1 MLPGLTR
8 ERVAGATVELRPRFV
23 CPGLVWGRLSSNVRD
38 EEPPRWRTRICGLV
52 EPVAAP
58 LGVVLALAA
67 RRPPNC
73 RQAGV
78 PEIAPVRVPP
88 TRLRVVAVGLPE
100 DPPRVG
106 AREELP
112 RCVPAAVPVA
122 VPVPVPRDAARA
134 RGKPWN
140 RPSLEDPVVA
150 ERVRLPLEP
159 VCAAVAPTCVPAVRV
174 PAARVPPA
182 GVPTARPRAVAGCPV
197 VAPDTLP
204 RVAVDVV
211 AVRAEPSADGVRTT
225 DDDRVAEPVRARPA
239 VPVAPR
245 PAAPTPAV
253 PVPRPVTAALVPP
266 PVPRLRVPANSRTEP
281 ATRSCCCWN
290 DARCAVARPR
300 FVVKKRVPEFEFAE
314 ARRKSVGDALRP
326 RLSAEGTIGNRPR
339 IRPAWRNCDGRRLCG
354 VPTRPLANASPRIA
368 DTPLRCR
375 ALR

>member
-1 MLPGLTR
+1 MPPGLTR
-8 ERVAGATVELRPRFV
+8 ERVAGATVELCR
-23 CPGLVWGRLSSNVRD
+23 GLVWGRLSSNVRVD
-38 EEPPRWRTRICGLV
+38 EPPRWRTRICGVAAL
-52 EPVAAP
+52 VAAP
-58 LGVVLALAA
+58 LGVVPALAA

-73 RQAGV
+73 RQADV

-112 RCVPAAVPVA
+112 RCVPAAVPV
-122 VPVPVPRDAARA
+122 PVPRDAARA

-140 RPSLEDPVVA
+140 RPSLDDPVVA
-150 ERVRLPLEP
+150 GRVRLPLEP
-159 VCAAVAPTCVPAVRV
+159 VCAAVAPTCVPA
-174 PAARVPPA
+174 ARVPPA
-182 GVPTARPRAVAGCPV
+182 GVPAPRPRAVAGCRD

-225 DDDRVAEPVRARPA
+225 DDDRVAEPVRARA
-239 VPVAPR
+239 VPAAPR

-253 PVPRPVTAALVPP
+253 PAPRPVTAALVPP

-281 ATRSCCCWN
+281 ATRSCCFWN

-326 RLSAEGTIGNRPR
+326 RLSAEGTIGSWPR
-339 IRPAWRNCDGRRLCG
+339 IRPAPPNCDGRRLCG